1 MIRYLQGRS
10 LGEVGTS
17 KPAVVSPV
25 DRKAR
30 RELLPWSPSSLSK
43 TTSTIGVT
51 DRTPSGSPT
60 S

>member
-10 LGEVGTS
+10 LGEVGIS

-30 RELLPWSPSSLSK
+30 RELLPWSPSSLS
-43 TTSTIGVT
+43 TSDCGVIFLKY
-51 DRTPSGSPT
+51 PC
-60 S
+60 

>member
-1 MIRYLQGRS
+1 MRYLQGWS
-10 LGEVGTS
+10 LGEVGIS

-25 DRKAR
+25 DWKAR
-30 RELLPWSPSSLSK
+30 RELLPWPPSSLST

-51 DRTPSGSPT
+51 DRTPSGSST